1 MKGYE
6 ALYGY
11 EDEVPHYHS
20 GIKLDYP
27 DITHYWL
34 TYGTPENP
42 NAGKEALLRDIR
54 AQSMETVGATPGFF
68 ESGSVGLFQQLPAS
82 SWGSR

>member
-1 MKGYE
+1 M
-6 ALYGY
+6 
-11 EDEVPHYHS
+11 S
-20 GIKLDYP
+20 GILLHYP
-27 DITHYWL
+27 ALAYYWY

-54 AQSMETVGATPGFF
+54 AVSSWDNPYFPETP
-68 ESGSVGLFQQLPAS
+68 SIGLFQQLPAS